1 MIHWVFGG
9 RRGHSVREDD
19 LGPQLD
25 LGFAF
30 TGPLEIAVVPETKRT
45 SSAPAG
51 SSVQGAPLG
60 SAAIE
65 KGCPPGQHAEAAPA
79 APRPAPGAVCFAAA
93 PKAAAKRAPRAAAKT
108 APKAEP
114 GQGRG
119 RGKGRGRG
127 RAAAAAAAPAGAPAP
142 AAADGVSPA
151 AEAEPPAPAEPSA
164 KKRRISIPPGVKVG
178 CGKCKHDEVGS
189 TTCRPK
195 AGLVESDKKG
205 VWILKPAV

>member
-65 KGCPPGQHAEAAPA
+65 KGCPPGQHAEAAP
-79 APRPAPGAVCFAAA
+79 RPAPGTDCSAAA

-114 GQGRG
+114 GRGRG
-119 RGKGRGRG
+119 RGKGRGR
-127 RAAAAAAAPAGAPAP
+127 AAAAAPACAPAP
-142 AAADGVSPA
+142 AALDGVLPA
-151 AEAEPPAPAEPSA
+151 AEAAPPAPAEPSA

-178 CGKCKHDEVGS
+178 CGKCKHDEVGC

>member
-65 KGCPPGQHAEAAPA
+65 KGCPPGQHAEAAP
-79 APRPAPGAVCFAAA
+79 RPAPGTDCSAAA
-93 PKAAAKRAPRAAAKT
+93 PKAAVIREP
-108 APKAEP
+108 P
-114 GQGRG
+114 GQLPRQLRKQNQDGDEDEERG
-119 RGKGRGRG
+119 EG
-127 RAAAAAAAPAGAPAP
+127 
-142 AAADGVSPA
+142 
-151 AEAEPPAPAEPSA
+151 EPLLLLL
-164 KKRRISIPPGVKVG
+164 
-178 CGKCKHDEVGS
+178 
-189 TTCRPK
+189 
-195 AGLVESDKKG
+195 LVH
-205 VWILKPAV
+205 LHLQH

>member
-1 MIHWVFGG
+1 MIHWVFCG

-65 KGCPPGQHAEAAPA
+65 KGCPPGQHAEAAP
-79 APRPAPGAVCFAAA
+79 RPAPGTDCSAAA

-108 APKAEP
+108 
-114 GQGRG
+114 
-119 RGKGRGRG
+119 
-127 RAAAAAAAPAGAPAP
+127 
-142 AAADGVSPA
+142 
-151 AEAEPPAPAEPSA
+151 
-164 KKRRISIPPGVKVG
+164 RRISIPPGVKVG
-178 CGKCKHDEVGS
+178 CGKCKHDEVGC